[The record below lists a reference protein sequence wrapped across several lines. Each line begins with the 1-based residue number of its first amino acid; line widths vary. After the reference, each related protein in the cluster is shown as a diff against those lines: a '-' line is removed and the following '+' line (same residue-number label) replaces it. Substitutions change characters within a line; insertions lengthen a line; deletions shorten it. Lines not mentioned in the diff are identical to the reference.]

1 MVRNIVPKLLV
12 AAALAS
18 LIVGPAWS
26 SPADRRAEQTVRF
39 EHSTMVNRTEVPAGE
54 YLLVV
59 KGDRLKVENM
69 SDHRV
74 MAESP
79 ITWKH
84 VSRPVLRKL
93 DVDRGVLTKVNFRDM
108 HESVILHN
116 S

>member
-1 MVRNIVPKLLV
+1 MLRNIVPKLLV

-26 SPADRRAEQTVRF
+26 SVANRRAEETVRF
-39 EHSTMVNRTEVPAGE
+39 EHSTVVNRTEVPAGE

-69 SDHRV
+69 DHHV

-79 ITWKH
+79 VTWKH
-84 VSRPVLRKL
+84 VSRPALRKL
-93 DVDRGVLTKVNFRDM
+93 DIDRGVLTKVNFRGM